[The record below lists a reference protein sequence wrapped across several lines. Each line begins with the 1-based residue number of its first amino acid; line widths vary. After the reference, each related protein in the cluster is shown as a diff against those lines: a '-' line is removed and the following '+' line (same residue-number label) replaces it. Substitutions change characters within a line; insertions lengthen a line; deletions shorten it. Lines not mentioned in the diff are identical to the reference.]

1 MKPAKLAIWLL
12 GYALAAPGQP
22 WAQEVRAL
30 SESNIQAVN
39 VTPDGTSFV
48 ILHPGDHNGDGSV
61 RLCLTPGR
69 SDCDYISDELTPQQ
83 TLAVKLPFKGQIIM
97 PHEITYIYP
106 SDLDPANIP
115 GSMDE
120 ATNIYLKNDTSNP
133 DAPRYR
139 GLNNGQKHF
148 SDYLEFEVDHV
159 NKRTIIYWDI
169 TQDEG
174 LLGDAINIDFQS
186 ASDWHISFAMSG
198 FPYFD
203 HRRRTEP
210 SNFTFSISSE
220 QAAGLPHYYTP
231 TLEQIEIVY

>member
-1 MKPAKLAIWLL
+1 M
-12 GYALAAPGQP
+12 
-22 WAQEVRAL
+22 L
-30 SESNIQAVN
+30 SSIR
-39 VTPDGTSFV
+39 D
-48 ILHPGDHNGDGSV
+48 DHNGDGSV

-83 TLAVKLPFKGQIIM
+83 TLAVKLPFKGQMII

-106 SDLDPANIP
+106 SDLDPVNIP

-120 ATNIYLKNDTSNP
+120 ATNIYL
-133 DAPRYR
+133 
-139 GLNNGQKHF
+139 NNGQKHF
-148 SDYLEFEVDHV
+148 SDYLEFKVAHA

-169 TQDEG
+169 PRDEG
-174 LLGDAINIDFQS
+174 LLGDAININFQS

-198 FPYFD
+198 FPYFSQ
-203 HRRRTEP
+203 RRAEP

-231 TLEQIEIVY
+231 TLEQIEIVYE